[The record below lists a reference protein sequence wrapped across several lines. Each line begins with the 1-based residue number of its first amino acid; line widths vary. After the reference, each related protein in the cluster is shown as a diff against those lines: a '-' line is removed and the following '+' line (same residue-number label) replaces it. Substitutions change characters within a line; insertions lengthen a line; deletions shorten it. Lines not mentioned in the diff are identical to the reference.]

1 MFKKY
6 NGILKSFTDSTA
18 TFNNGAIIRLS
29 DLSFNGSNFNS
40 LAAGKDGPKDKQP
53 EDKKSKP
60 KQHAATS
67 SSKEQGTGFN
77 HANFDFLSII
87 NSLKPK
93 GKPMP
98 NQRNPKVPLM
108 TNPAN
113 LQQGS
118 FYLPPNLAPDN
129 RRLYSPSDELQQGS
143 SGSNLPADLPKNP
156 GSSAETKDIV
166 LPSQEANAR
175 SLADAL
181 ENQGEES
188 LDSTEEVGS
197 EVSELNNECKD
208 MENSPEN
215 VPPIAPVEI
224 KTRTYKPKLDPSV
237 ILQEGTK
244 RERREPKKFVARTS
258 ELKSDSEE
266 SEPLDDSF
274 TKWVLNKNKRKKNVP
289 KKPKGARK

>member
-1 MFKKY
+1 
-6 NGILKSFTDSTA
+6 
-18 TFNNGAIIRLS
+18 
-29 DLSFNGSNFNS
+29 
-40 LAAGKDGPKDKQP
+40 
-53 EDKKSKP
+53 
-60 KQHAATS
+60 
-67 SSKEQGTGFN
+67 
-77 HANFDFLSII
+77 
-87 NSLKPK
+87 
-93 GKPMP
+93 
-98 NQRNPKVPLM
+98 M

-129 RRLYSPSDELQQGS
+129 RRLYTPSEEPQQGS
-143 SGSNLPADLPKNP
+143 SGSNFPADLPNNQ
-156 GSSAETKDIV
+156 GSSAEPKDV
-166 LPSQEANAR
+166 ELPTQEANAR

-188 LDSTEEVGS
+188 LDSTEEVGTN
-197 EVSELNNECKD
+197 VSELNNECKD

-274 TKWVLNKNKRKKNVP
+274 SKWVLNKNKRKQKAP